1 MKGSVMAD
9 HRKSAL
15 ASLWVDGQPPQIG
28 GDQLAVQEL
37 PDRVKMILRGN
48 NTEAWRKTIETSTRS
63 PLPPGPD
70 APTADDPCCMLIGH
84 DEWLICST
92 TRQALKYEL
101 DAILARTHATVF
113 DANSA
118 WVALQLSGNNARSL
132 LARGC
137 NQDFHPNQFKPGHFC
152 STNII
157 RIPVF
162 IFRHVDEDK
171 FDLYVDRSLAMDL
184 WLWLRDTTKD
194 MTQ

>member
-1 MKGSVMAD
+1 MD
-9 HRKSAL
+9 DNRKSAL
-15 ASLWVDGQPPQIG
+15 SSLWVDGQPSQIK

-37 PDRVKMILRGN
+37 PNRLKMILRGN

-70 APTADDPCCMLIGH
+70 SPTADDPCAIMLGP
-84 DEWLICST
+84 DEWLIAST
-92 TRQALKYEL
+92 ARQALKYEL
-101 DAILARTHATVF
+101 DAILKNTHASVF
-113 DANSA
+113 DVSSA
-118 WVALQLSGNNARSL
+118 WVALLLSGNNARAL

-137 NQDFHPNQFKPGHFC
+137 NQDLHPAQFKPGYFC
-152 STNII
+152 STSII

-162 IFRHVDEDK
+162 IYRHVDEDK